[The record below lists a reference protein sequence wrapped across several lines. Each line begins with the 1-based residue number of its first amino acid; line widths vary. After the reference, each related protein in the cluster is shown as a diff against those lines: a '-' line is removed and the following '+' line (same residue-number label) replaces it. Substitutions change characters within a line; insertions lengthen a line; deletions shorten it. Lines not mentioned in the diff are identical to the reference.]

1 MAGGRTR
8 VDTKVADLPVWV
20 SKSDR
25 GRFAALGLK
34 IGGTSGMA
42 EWRRWRALVAIAKL
56 ASKPNKVKAVCPSNA
71 PKKMDRFA
79 STWAFIVVI
88 NVGVF

>member
-1 MAGGRTR
+1 
-8 VDTKVADLPVWV
+8 
-20 SKSDR
+20 
-25 GRFAALGLK
+25 
-34 IGGTSGMA
+34 MA

-79 STWAFIVVI
+79 STWACIVVI